1 MFDHGLTVLRIR
13 GIPIRLHITLL
24 IFLPYVAYAAASQ
37 FSVVAS
43 SLGIS
48 REALRLPPLA
58 WGGILAVGLFVAI
71 LAHELAHSFVAL
83 RNGVRVRA
91 ITLMML
97 GGVSQIER
105 DDPEHEAWMAFAG
118 PLMSFGIA
126 LGSYAAY
133 RLLPAPAEVGA
144 ALLAFAITNGIIGA
158 FNLLPAFPMDG
169 GRVLR
174 GLLLRR
180 LGPARATRVATTTGK
195 GMAVA
200 FGLLGVLSWNPIL
213 VLIAVFVHMGASA
226 EQARA
231 STRELLRGVPLGR
244 FMTDRLGDAYADESP
259 RAVAERLLRDNLI
272 GARVIDDSIDAS
284 RCDASRG
291 DASRG
296 DGSTGG
302 GSRGGGEGR
311 REIGVVTVWDLAR
324 QLGRGAAP
332 ATVGAVMPVD
342 VPRAH
347 ADDDASRSID
357 ALASGEASAVAVL
370 DGGEHVIGLVTTAEI
385 QRALALAG
393 ALDAP
398 RAGR

>member
-1 MFDHGLTVLRIR
+1 MFDQGLTVLRIR

-24 IFLPYVAYAAASQ
+24 LFLPYVAYAAASQ

-144 ALLAFAITNGIIGA
+144 ALLAFAITNAIIGA

-180 LGPARATRVATTTGK
+180 LGAARATRVATTIGK

-200 FGLLGVLSWNPIL
+200 FGLLGLLSWNPIL

-231 STRELLRGVPLGR
+231 STRELLRGVPLAR

-272 GARVIDDSIDAS
+272 GARVLDDSINDLG
-284 RCDASRG
+284 R
-291 DASRG
+291 
-296 DGSTGG
+296 
-302 GSRGGGEGR
+302 GEGR

-370 DGGEHVIGLVTTAEI
+370 DGGEHVIGLVTTADI
-385 QRALALAG
+385 QRALALAS
-393 ALDAP
+393 ALGAP

>member
-144 ALLAFAITNGIIGA
+144 ALLAFAITNAIIGA

-180 LGPARATRVATTTGK
+180 LGSARATRVATATGK
-195 GMAVA
+195 GMAVG

-231 STRELLRGVPLGR
+231 STRELLRGVPLWR

-272 GARVIDDSIDAS
+272 GARVIDDSIEGP
-284 RCDASRG
+284 RG
-291 DASRG
+291 DGSRG
-296 DGSTGG
+296 DGSRGE

-393 ALDAP
+393 ALGAP

>member
-1 MFDHGLTVLRIR
+1 MFDQGLTVLRIR

-97 GGVSQIER
+97 GGVSQMER

-144 ALLAFAITNGIIGA
+144 ALLAFAITNAIIGA

-200 FGLLGVLSWNPIL
+200 FGLLGLLSWNPIL

-259 RAVAERLLRDNLI
+259 RVVAERLLRDNLI
-272 GARVIDDSIDAS
+272 GARVIDDSIDA
-284 RCDASRG
+284 
-291 DASRG
+291 
-296 DGSTGG
+296 
-302 GSRGGGEGR
+302 SRGGGEGR

-347 ADDDASRSID
+347 ADDDASCSID

-370 DGGEHVIGLVTTAEI
+370 DGGEHVIGLVTPADV

-393 ALDAP
+393 ALGAP
-398 RAGR
+398 R

>member
-1 MFDHGLTVLRIR
+1 MFDHGLTVLKIR

-24 IFLPYVAYAAASQ
+24 IFLPYIAYVAASQ
-37 FSVVAS
+37 FSLIAS
-43 SLGIS
+43 SLEIP
-48 REALRLPPLA
+48 REAMRLPPLA
-58 WGGILAVGLFVAI
+58 WGGILAVGLFVAV

-83 RNGVRVRA
+83 RNGVKVRS

-97 GGVSQIER
+97 GGVSLMER

-126 LGSYAAY
+126 LGSYGAY
-133 RLLPAPAEVGA
+133 RALALFPAPAEVGV
-144 ALLAFAITNGIIGA
+144 ALLAFAITNAIIGV

-180 LGPARATRVATTTGK
+180 IGPVRATRVATSVGK
-195 GMAVA
+195 TMAVVFGL
-200 FGLLGVLSWNPIL
+200 FGLLSWNFIL
-213 VLIAVFVHMGASA
+213 VLIAVFVYMGASA
-226 EQARA
+226 EQARS
-231 STRELLRGVPLGR
+231 STRELLRGVPVAR

-259 RAVAERLLRDNLI
+259 RAVAERLLRNNLV
-272 GARVIDDSIDAS
+272 GARVIDEPV
-284 RCDASRG
+284 
-291 DASRG
+291 
-296 DGSTGG
+296 GG
-302 GSRGGGEGR
+302 GAR

-332 ATVGAVMPVD
+332 ETVGAVMPVD
-342 VPRAH
+342 VPRAR

-357 ALASGEASAVAVL
+357 ALTSGEASAVAVL
-370 DGGEHVIGLVTTAEI
+370 DGGEHVIGLVTAAEI

-393 ALDAP
+393 ALGELRTP
-398 RAGR
+398 GAGG

>member
-1 MFDHGLTVLRIR
+1 MLDHGLTVLRIR

-144 ALLAFAITNGIIGA
+144 ALLAFAITNAIIGA

-200 FGLLGVLSWNPIL
+200 FGLLGLLSWNPIL

-272 GARVIDDSIDAS
+272 GARVIDEST
-284 RCDASRG
+284 
-291 DASRG
+291 
-296 DGSTGG
+296 DGSGG
-302 GSRGGGEGR
+302 DGSRGGGERR

-393 ALDAP
+393 ALGAP